1 MSRAEEIIEYMG
13 QFETDRANFD
23 QQYQDATDYAMPQNN
38 QIIDEH
44 SPGEVKL
51 DLFDTTAEESNIQL
65 ASGLYSYMFPTEGR
79 AFVLEIDDDD
89 LTENDDVKQ
98 WLEKTTKVLHK
109 YLISST
115 FREAFFEFLKSLGV
129 FGTACLYEAK
139 GKKTV
144 INFLNYFM
152 RDIYIAR
159 DSDGNV
165 DTVYRR
171 FRFTARQAV
180 QEFGIDNVGP
190 QIKEAFGRPKDKNK
204 KFRFIHAV
212 EPRDDRDP
220 KKDDPGNMP
229 FSSEYVS
236 RDEKLL
242 IKTKNGNDASG
253 YPELPYQVSVFDR
266 DNMEDYGRSPT
277 MKKLPD
283 IRMANRLKQIR
294 VKGWDKMVD
303 PTIMLPDDG
312 SIWPLATQP
321 GGVIFYRAGGE
332 KPEYWEFKGNLSEIN
347 NAIAETV
354 TTIQKGYFVDMFD
367 PLIDKQ
373 NMTATEIMARVE
385 QKLRFLI
392 PIIGRLQSGLFNPM
406 IQRVIG
412 ILDKQS
418 KNGKRLLPEMP
429 PELSGKEFSVMYL
442 GRIALSL
449 RTLEVEGMTKT
460 LLAFEPLAG
469 MNVLDWLDNI
479 EVDEAFRESWR
490 ANGAS
495 ATWLKNVEQRDTER
509 IQRQEAAAA
518 QAQLEAAPDLMK
530 AAKAGS
536 TKPEDGSP
544 TKEIMDANK

>member
-1 MSRAEEIIEYMG
+1 MGRAEEIIERMTR
-13 QFETDRANFD
+13 FETDRANFD
-23 QQYQDATDYAMPQNN
+23 QQYQDCSDYAMPQNN
-38 QIIDEH
+38 QIIDEKA
-44 SPGEVKL
+44 PGQTQKI

-79 AFVLEIDDDD
+79 AFVLEIDDDV
-89 LTENDDVKQ
+89 LAEDDKVKQ
-98 WLEKTTKVLHK
+98 WLEKATKVIHK

-115 FREAFFEFLKSLGV
+115 FRQAFFEFLKALGV

-139 GKKTV
+139 GRKTV
-144 INFLNYFM
+144 INFINYFM

-171 FRFTARQAV
+171 FKYTARQAV
-180 QEFGIDNVGP
+180 QEFGLDNLGP
-190 QIKEAFGRPKDKNK
+190 QIKEAYGRPNDKNK
-204 KFRFIHAV
+204 KFDFIQAV

-236 RDEKLL
+236 RNEKLL
-242 IKTKNGNDASG
+242 IKTKTGKDASG
-253 YPELPYQVSVFDR
+253 YPELPYQIGVFDR

-283 IRMANRLKQIR
+283 IRMANKLKQIR

-303 PTIMLPDDG
+303 PTVMMPDDG

-347 NAIAETV
+347 KAIDDTII
-354 TTIQKGYFVDMFD
+354 TIQKGYFVDMFD

-406 IQRVIG
+406 IQRMIG
-412 ILDKQS
+412 ILGRQ
-418 KNGKRLLPEMP
+418 GKLPDMP
-429 PELSGKEFSVMYL
+429 PELVDKDFSIMYL

-460 LLAFEPLAG
+460 LLAFQPLAE
-469 MNVLDWLDNI
+469 MDILDWLDNL
-479 EVDEAFRESWR
+479 ETDDAFRDSWR

-495 ATWLKNVEQRDTER
+495 AAWLKNIDQRDKER
-509 IQRQEAAAA
+509 LDRKQE
-518 QAQLEAAPDLMK
+518 QAQQVALEAAPELMK

-544 TKEIMDANK
+544 TQEIIDAQ

>member
-1 MSRAEEIIEYMG
+1 MSRAEEIIER
-13 QFETDRANFD
+13 QSRFETDRANFD
-23 QQYQDATDYAMPQNN
+23 ELYQNCADVAMPQNN
-38 QIIDEH
+38 QIIDEN
-44 SPGEVKL
+44 SPGEVKP

-89 LTENDDVKQ
+89 LTENDEVKQ
-98 WLEKTTKVLHK
+98 WLEKTTKVIHK

-115 FREAFFEFLKSLGV
+115 FRESFFEFLKSLGV

-139 GKKTV
+139 GKKKV
-144 INFLNYFM
+144 INFINYFM

-159 DSDGNV
+159 NSDGDV

-171 FRFTARQAV
+171 FRWTARQAV
-180 QEFGIDNVGP
+180 QEFGIDNVGAL
-190 QIKEAFGRPKDKNK
+190 IKAAYGKPKDKNK

-212 EPRDDRDP
+212 EPRSDRNP
-220 KKDDPGNMP
+220 EKDDPGNMP

-242 IKTKNGNDASG
+242 IKTKNDEDASG
-253 YPELPYQVSVFDR
+253 YPELPYQVGVFDK
-266 DNMEDYGRSPT
+266 DSMEDYGRSPT

-283 IRMANRLKQIR
+283 IRMANRLKRIR

-312 SIWPLATQP
+312 SIWPLATKP

-332 KPEYWEFKGNLSEIN
+332 KPEYWEFKGNLAEIN
-347 NAIAETV
+347 SAINDTV

-406 IQRVIG
+406 IQRIIG
-412 ILDKQS
+412 ILEKQ
-418 KNGKRLLPEMP
+418 GKLPEAP
-429 PELSGKEFSVMYL
+429 PELSNKEFSVMYL

-469 MNVLDWLDNI
+469 MNVLDWLDN
-479 EVDEAFRESWR
+479 VDTDESFRESWR

-495 ATWLKNVEQRDTER
+495 ATWLKSVQKRDTER
-509 IQRQEAAAA
+509 IQRQEA
-518 QAQLEAAPDLMK
+518 EAARAQMEALPGLMK
-530 AAKAGS
+530 AAKDGS

-544 TKEIMDANK
+544 AQEIKDATQ

>member
-13 QFETDRANFD
+13 QLESDRANWD
-23 QQYQDATDYAMPQNN
+23 QQYQDCTDVAMPSNN

-98 WLEKTTKVLHK
+98 WLEKTTKVIHK

-115 FREAFFEFLKSLGV
+115 FREAFFGFLKSLGV

-144 INFLNYFM
+144 ITFINYFF

-159 DSDGNV
+159 DSDDNV

-171 FRFTARQAV
+171 FKFTARQAV
-180 QEFGIDNVGP
+180 QEFGLENLGS
-190 QIKEAFGRPKDKNK
+190 QIQEAYGRPKDKNK
-204 KFRFIHAV
+204 KFNFIHAV
-212 EPRDDRDP
+212 EPREDRDP
-220 KKDDPGNMP
+220 KIDSPDNMP

-253 YPELPYQVSVFDR
+253 YPELPYQISVFDR
-266 DNMEDYGRSPT
+266 DNMEDLGRSPT

-283 IRMANRLKQIR
+283 IRMANKLKQIR

-303 PTIMLPDDG
+303 PTIMMPDDG
-312 SIWPLATQP
+312 SIWPLASKP

-332 KPEYWEFKGNLSEIN
+332 KPEYWEFKGNLAEIN
-347 NAIAETV
+347 NAINETV

-412 ILDKQS
+412 ILSKQN
-418 KNGKRLLPEMP
+418 KLPEMP

-460 LLAFEPLAG
+460 LLAFEPLAN
-469 MNVLDWLDNI
+469 MNILEWLDNI

-495 ATWLKNVEQRDTER
+495 ATQLKAIEKRDTKR
-509 IQRQEAAAA
+509 IQRAEAAAA
-518 QAQLEAAPDLMK
+518 QAQLDAAPDMMK

-536 TKPEDGSP
+536 TKPEEGSP
-544 TKEIMDANK
+544 TQEIMDANQ

>member
-1 MSRAEEIIEYMG
+1 MSRADEIIERISN
-13 QFETDRANFD
+13 FESERANFD
-23 QQYQDATDYAMPQNN
+23 ELYQEATDYAMPQNN
-38 QIIDEH
+38 QIIDEG
-44 SPGEVKL
+44 SPGEVRP

-65 ASGLYSYMFPTEGR
+65 ASGLYSFMFPTEGR
-79 AFVLEIDDDD
+79 AFVLEIDDDE
-89 LTENDDVKQ
+89 LAENDEVKQ
-98 WLEKTTKVLHK
+98 WLEKSTKVIHK

-115 FREAFFEFLKSLGV
+115 FRESFFGFLKALGV

-144 INFLNYFM
+144 INFINYFM

-159 DSDGNV
+159 NSDGDV

-171 FRFTARQAV
+171 FRWTARQAV

-190 QIKEAFGRPKDKNK
+190 DIKEAYGRTKDKNK

-212 EPRDDRDP
+212 EPREDRNP
-220 KKDDPGNMP
+220 EKDNPGNMP

-236 RDEKLL
+236 RDEKLI
-242 IKTKNGNDASG
+242 IKTKNGEDASG
-253 YPELPYQVSVFDR
+253 YPELPYQVGVFDK

-277 MKKLPD
+277 FKKLPD
-283 IRMANRLKQIR
+283 IRMVNSLKRIR

-347 NAIAETV
+347 NAIQETI

-406 IQRVIG
+406 IQRMIG
-412 ILDKQS
+412 ILTKQ
-418 KNGKRLLPEMP
+418 KKLPPMP
-429 PELSGKEFSVMYL
+429 EELSEKEFSVMYL

-460 LLAFEPLAG
+460 LLAFEPLAN

-479 EVDEAFRESWR
+479 QTDEAFRESWR

-495 ATWLKNVEQRDTER
+495 AAWLKDVTQRDTER
-509 IQRQEAAAA
+509 ETRAVAAAA
-518 QAQLEAAPDLMK
+518 QAKLDAAPDLMK

-544 TKEIMDANK
+544 TKEIMDAAQ

>member
-1 MSRAEEIIEYMG
+1 MSRVEEIVERMSR
-13 QFETDRANFD
+13 FETDRANFD
-23 QQYQDATDYAMPQNN
+23 QQWQDCTDYAMPQNN
-38 QIIDEH
+38 QIIDEK
-44 SPGEVKL
+44 SPGQTQEI

-65 ASGLYSYMFPTEGR
+65 ASGLYSFMFPTEGR
-79 AFVLEIDDDD
+79 AFVLEIDDDV
-89 LTENDDVKQ
+89 LAEKDDVKQ
-98 WLEKTTKVLHK
+98 WLEKATKIIHK

-115 FREAFFEFLKSLGV
+115 FRQAFFEFLKALGV
-129 FGTACLYEAK
+129 FGTACLYEEK
-139 GKKTV
+139 GRKTV
-144 INFLNYFM
+144 INFINYFM

-171 FRFTARQAV
+171 FRYTARQAV
-180 QEFGIDNVGP
+180 QEFGLKNLGP
-190 QIKEAFGRPKDKNK
+190 QIKEAYRRPNDKNK
-204 KFRFIHAV
+204 KFDFIHAV

-236 RDEKLL
+236 RNEKLL
-242 IKTKNGNDASG
+242 IKTKTGKDASG
-253 YPELPYQVSVFDR
+253 YPELPYQIGVFDR

-283 IRMANRLKQIR
+283 IRMANKLKQIR

-303 PTIMLPDDG
+303 PTIMMPDDG
-312 SIWPLATQP
+312 SIWPLATKP

-332 KPEYWEFKGNLSEIN
+332 KPEYWEFKGNLSEMN
-347 NAIAETV
+347 KAIDDTV
-354 TTIQKGYFVDMFD
+354 ITIQKGYFVDMFD

-406 IQRVIG
+406 IQRMIG
-412 ILDKQS
+412 ILGKQ
-418 KNGKRLLPEMP
+418 GKLPQAP
-429 PELSGKEFSVMYL
+429 PELVDAEYSIMYL

-460 LLAFEPLAG
+460 LLAFQPLAE
-469 MNVLDWLDNI
+469 MNIFDWLDNL
-479 EVDEAFRESWR
+479 ETDDAFRDSWR

-495 ATWLKNVEQRDTER
+495 AAWLKNIDKRDKER
-509 IQRQEAAAA
+509 ADKAQAEAA
-518 QAQLEAAPDLMK
+518 QAALAAAPDLMK

-544 TKEIMDANK
+544 TQEILNAQ

>member
-1 MSRAEEIIEYMG
+1 MSRADEIVERMSR
-13 QFETDRANFD
+13 FESDRSNFD
-23 QQYQDATDYAMPQNN
+23 QQYQNCTDYAMPQNN

-44 SPGEVKL
+44 SSGEVKP

-79 AFVLEIDDDD
+79 AFVLEIDDDE

-98 WLEKTTKVLHK
+98 WLEKTTKIIHK

-144 INFLNYFM
+144 INFINYSM

-171 FRFTARQAV
+171 FKYTARQAV
-180 QEFGIDNVGP
+180 QEFGLENLGP
-190 QIKEAFGRPKDKNK
+190 DIREAYERPADKNK
-204 KFRFIHAV
+204 KFEFIHAV

-220 KKDDPGNMP
+220 QRDDPGNMP

-236 RDEKLL
+236 RTEKLL
-242 IKTKNGNDASG
+242 IKTKNGADASG
-253 YPELPYQVSVFDR
+253 YPELPYQVGVFDR

-283 IRMANRLKQIR
+283 IRMANRLKRIR

-303 PTIMLPDDG
+303 PTIMMPDDG
-312 SIWPLATQP
+312 SIWPLATKP
-321 GGVIFYRAGGE
+321 GGVVFYRAGGE
-332 KPEYWEFKGNLSEIN
+332 KPEYWEFKGNLAEIN
-347 NAIAETV
+347 NAINETI

-412 ILDKQS
+412 ILSKQ
-418 KNGKRLLPEMP
+418 KKLPEMP
-429 PELSGKEFSVMYL
+429 EELSEKEFSVMYL

-469 MNVLDWLDNI
+469 MNVIDWLDNI
-479 EVDEAFRESWR
+479 EMDEAFRESWR

-495 ATWLKNVEQRDTER
+495 ATWLKDIETRDAER
-509 IQRQEAAAA
+509 QARADAAAA
-518 QAQLEAAPDLMK
+518 QAQLDAAPDLMK

-544 TKEIMDANK
+544 TAEIMNANQ

>member
-1 MSRAEEIIEYMG
+1 MSRAEEIVERMSD
-13 QFETDRANFD
+13 FESDRANFD
-23 QQYQDATDYAMPQNN
+23 QQYQDCTDVAMPQNN

-44 SPGEVKL
+44 SSGEVKP

-65 ASGLYSYMFPTEGR
+65 ASGLYSFMFPTEGR

-89 LTENDDVKQ
+89 LAENDLVKQ
-98 WLEKTTKVLHK
+98 WLEKTTKVIHK

-129 FGTACLYEAK
+129 FGTACLYEEK
-139 GKKTV
+139 GIKTV
-144 INFLNYFM
+144 INFINYFM

-171 FRFTARQAV
+171 FKFTARQAV
-180 QEFGIDNVGP
+180 QEFGLENLGP
-190 QIKEAFGRPKDKNK
+190 QITEAFGRSKDKNK
-204 KFRFIHAV
+204 KFNFIHAV
-212 EPRDDRDP
+212 EPREDRDP
-220 KKDDPGNMP
+220 EKDDPGNMP

-236 RDEKLL
+236 RDEKHL
-242 IKTKNGNDASG
+242 ITTKNGTEAGG
-253 YPELPYQVSVFDR
+253 YPELPYQVGVFDK

-283 IRMANRLKQIR
+283 IRMANKLKQIR

-312 SIWPLATQP
+312 SIWPLATKP

-332 KPEYWEFKGNLSEIN
+332 KPEYWEFKGNLAEIN
-347 NAIAETV
+347 NAINETI

-367 PLIDKQ
+367 PLIDRQ

-412 ILDKQS
+412 ILEKQN
-418 KNGKRLLPEMP
+418 KLPEAP

-479 EVDEAFRESWR
+479 DVDESFRDAWR
-490 ANGAS
+490 SNGAS
-495 ATWLKNVEQRDTER
+495 ATWLKNVEQRDSER
-509 IQRQEAAAA
+509 QLKAEAAAT
-518 QAQLEAAPDLMK
+518 QAKIDAAPELAK
-530 AAKAGS
+530 AAKLGS
-536 TKPEDGSP
+536 AKPEEGSP
-544 TKEIMDANK
+544 TQEVINAA